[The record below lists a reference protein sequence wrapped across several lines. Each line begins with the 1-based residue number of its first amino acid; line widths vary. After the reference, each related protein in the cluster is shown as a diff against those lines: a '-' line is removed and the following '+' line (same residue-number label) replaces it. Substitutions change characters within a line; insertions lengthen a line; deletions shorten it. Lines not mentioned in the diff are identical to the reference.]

1 MQTVRRALVGLSLL
15 FAAILVVPATAS
27 AGTYI
32 DWECA
37 GPGGAPVAANG
48 FTKTETANSSAV
60 NTCGTAGGVLSAGLA
75 GTSFNGGQGAAWNFA
90 APPDTNIAALTVD
103 RSTSGA
109 PSGVSLET
117 YQIAAD
123 NDLIDGCLPS
133 AGCGGDVSGQVSR
146 SNLAAASL
154 LFTAGCGGVAVN
166 PCASAIR
173 LNVSRAAISLRDNFA
188 PTVGNIRGS
197 LFAAAA
203 KSGTA
208 TVEFDA
214 ADRGGG
220 VYRMVTTIDD
230 KLFEVQPAAFGT
242 CADIDPSNSN
252 PYEFPARVPCPYSQ
266 AGLSVAIDTT
276 KLSEGRH
283 SIGVNLEDAAGNVAA
298 VVAAGTR
305 FTVRNARPNGS
316 PAGRTRRGR
325 VRMFFAENR
334 ETSFT
339 TIVGQRVVT
348 RGFLRDNRGRGIR
361 GAEVE
366 VYHYVAGKRRLLK
379 TGLRSRRNGRLTL
392 ILPLN
397 LFGDARGRRRIAFY
411 YRASVPGAVTSRA
424 NLFLTIRNRAGGPQS
439 SQPGD

>member
-1 MQTVRRALVGLSLL
+1 VHTVRRALAGLSLL
-15 FAAILVVPATAS
+15 FATILVVPATAS

-60 NTCGTAGGVLSAGLA
+60 NTCGTAGGQLSAGL
-75 GTSFNGGQGAAWNFA
+75 TSGASTGGQGASWNFA
-90 APPDTNIAALTVD
+90 APPDTNIAAVTVD
-103 RSTSGA
+103 RSTTGG
-109 PSGVSLET
+109 PSTGSLVT

-123 NDLIDGCLPS
+123 NDLIDGCLP
-133 AGCGGDVSGQVSR
+133 ATCTTDVSGQVSR
-146 SNLAAASL
+146 SNLAAANL
-154 LFTAGCGGVAVN
+154 LLAAGCGALGVN
-166 PCASAIR
+166 PCSVPLR
-173 LNVSRAAISLRDNFA
+173 LNVTRAAISLRDDLA

-230 KLFEVQPAAFGT
+230 KLFEIQPAAFGT
-242 CADIDPSNSN
+242 CTDIDPSNSN

-334 ETSFT
+334 ETAFSSV
-339 TIVGQRVVT
+339 VGQRVVT

-411 YRASVPGAVTSRA
+411 YRASVPGPVTSRA

>member
-1 MQTVRRALVGLSLL
+1 VQTVRRALVGLALL

-37 GPGGAPVAANG
+37 GPGGGPVAANG
-48 FTKTETANSSAV
+48 FTKTETAGSSAV

-75 GTSFNGGQGAAWNFA
+75 GPGSWVGGQGASWIFA
-90 APPDTNIAALTVD
+90 TPPDTNIAAVTID
-103 RSTSGA
+103 RSTSGV
-109 PSGVSLET
+109 PNGTLET

-123 NDLIDGCLPS
+123 STLVDGCLP
-133 AGCGGDVSGQVSR
+133 ANCTGDVSGQVTR
-146 SNLAAASL
+146 SSLSAASL
-154 LFTAGCGGVAVN
+154 LLTAGCGGVAVN
-166 PCASAIR
+166 PCNSPIR
-173 LNVSRAAISLRDNFA
+173 LNVSRAAISLRDDLA
-188 PTVGNIRGS
+188 PTVGNIRGT

-220 VYRMVTTIDD
+220 VYRMVTRIDD
-230 KLFEVQPAAFGT
+230 KVFEVQPAAFGT
-242 CADIDPSNSN
+242 CADIDPSNGN
-252 PYEFPARVPCPYSQ
+252 PYEFPAKVPCPYSQ

-334 ETSFT
+334 ETEFSS
-339 TIVGQRVVT
+339 IVGQRVVT

-411 YRASVPGAVTSRA
+411 YRASVPGPVTSRA